1 MKIPTVV
8 SIRRDPFGR
17 GNVIRVSVAPSDRKA
32 CAWCGGSP
40 GRFKYGWSDDGKAGL
55 YFESES
61 FCGVGCRNSYYGR

>member
-17 GNVIRVSVAPSDRKA
+17 GNVIRVSVVPSDRKA

-40 GRFKYGWSDDGKAGL
+40 GRFTYGWLDDDKTRPTL
-55 YFESES
+55 DNRS
-61 FCGVGCRNSYYGR
+61 FCGMDCRLSYYTR